1 MGLEHGLGGTELTSG
16 GSLGVRELLL
26 HTGKDLLL
34 VGGGLVEG
42 DVKLLGR
49 LGEVLGEGAHVT
61 GLAVTSLRES
71 GDLLLGGGLVLVH
84 ELAEHATGT
93 DVGGVASVGDLD
105 DLVALGLDLTVD
117 ADLVGLVGDDHG
129 GHNLDV
135 AAEASLLL
143 LDLGG
148 QSNDLGGE
156 VLAGVLDILGGG
168 DAGSLDVLDGG
179 RETRVGEGRLL
190 GELVVEVGNGGTHV
204 PVKGLTILGHALVH
218 VTEPAVGPLAS
229 GLDTLLHGLDDSG
242 VTGSGGSVHS
252 SELDDGGL
260 AGSLELGVDGRGV
273 GLHLSSDDARVL
285 GHLLGVSRDV
295 AVGLLDLLRGLFLEA
310 EEGTLLGGNGITDLV
325 DDVLLVA
332 SDGRGESGTGGTTL
346 LLLGA
351 EALVEGSEL
360 GLCPSDLLLQVSLGD
375 GRGGLDGVKHLLAHL
390 SAGGLSLQV
399 ELVNLG
405 VDVLGKGRDLGGDT
419 VVKRG
424 TGLLVDRL
432 HLLLDLKGTL
442 LTLVDGIADGRLKL
456 GLVELGDGTEAGTAS
471 GILDVVLHNNTSELL
486 DASIVLALEVTDG
499 LVETSKTSGPC

>member
-1 MGLEHGLGGTELTSG
+1 MGLHSGERSDGLEEVTNRHEVAALTLGEVISDLVRSGGSVGLEGQVVVGDLLTVALDETEHVISHVLVGTLLNSLGASLTELDGTGEGLVKVVLHGRALDTDELAVSSIGVLPVASNLGQVTDTTLGTGGVGSDSVDQSVHTGLEHGLGGTELTSG

-61 GLAVTSLRES
+61 GLAVTSLGESGVRGLRES

-135 AAEASLLL
+135 ATEASLLL

-148 QSNDLGGE
+148 QGNDLGGE

-168 DAGSLDVLDGG
+168 DAGSPDVLDGG

-218 VTEPAVGPLAS
+218 VTEPLVGPLAS
-229 GLDTLLHGLDDSG
+229 GLDTLLHG
-242 VTGSGGSVHS
+242 
-252 SELDDGGL
+252 LDDGGL

-273 GLHLSSDDARVL
+273 GLHLSSDDAGVL

-360 GLCPSDLLLQVSLGD
+360 GLCP
-375 GRGGLDGVKHLLAHL
+375 
-390 SAGGLSLQV
+390 
-399 ELVNLG
+399 
-405 VDVLGKGRDLGGDT
+405 
-419 VVKRG
+419 
-424 TGLLVDRL
+424 
-432 HLLLDLKGTL
+432 
-442 LTLVDGIADGRLKL
+442 
-456 GLVELGDGTEAGTAS
+456 
-471 GILDVVLHNNTSELL
+471 
-486 DASIVLALEVTDG
+486 
-499 LVETSKTSGPC
+499 

>member
-1 MGLEHGLGGTELTSG
+1 MGMDYFLTFLFSRIARYTFKQFRFSLGTGGVGSDSVDQSVHTGLEHGLGGTELTSG

-34 VGGGLVEG
+34 LGGGLVEG

-61 GLAVTSLRES
+61 GLAVTSLGES
-71 GDLLLGGGLVLVH
+71 GDRLLGGGLVLVH

-105 DLVALGLDLTVD
+105 DLVALGL
-117 ADLVGLVGDDHG
+117 VGDDHG

-135 AAEASLLL
+135 ATEASLLL

-252 SELDDGGL
+252 SKLDDG
-260 AGSLELGVDGRGV
+260 
-273 GLHLSSDDARVL
+273 
-285 GHLLGVSRDV
+285 
-295 AVGLLDLLRGLFLEA
+295 
-310 EEGTLLGGNGITDLV
+310 
-325 DDVLLVA
+325 
-332 SDGRGESGTGGTTL
+332 
-346 LLLGA
+346 
-351 EALVEGSEL
+351 
-360 GLCPSDLLLQVSLGD
+360 
-375 GRGGLDGVKHLLAHL
+375 
-390 SAGGLSLQV
+390 
-399 ELVNLG
+399 
-405 VDVLGKGRDLGGDT
+405 
-419 VVKRG
+419 
-424 TGLLVDRL
+424 
-432 HLLLDLKGTL
+432 
-442 LTLVDGIADGRLKL
+442 
-456 GLVELGDGTEAGTAS
+456 
-471 GILDVVLHNNTSELL
+471 
-486 DASIVLALEVTDG
+486 
-499 LVETSKTSGPC
+499 

>member
-1 MGLEHGLGGTELTSG
+1 MGGVGSDSVDQSVHTGLEHGLGGTELTSG

-34 VGGGLVEG
+34 VGGGLVQG
-42 DVKLLGR
+42 
-49 LGEVLGEGAHVT
+49 
-61 GLAVTSLRES
+61 
-71 GDLLLGGGLVLVH
+71 H

-135 AAEASLLL
+135 ATEASLLL

-179 RETRVGEGRLL
+179 RETRVGEVRLL

-242 VTGSGGSVHS
+242 VTGSGGSV
-252 SELDDGGL
+252 
-260 AGSLELGVDGRGV
+260 
-273 GLHLSSDDARVL
+273 
-285 GHLLGVSRDV
+285 
-295 AVGLLDLLRGLFLEA
+295 
-310 EEGTLLGGNGITDLV
+310 
-325 DDVLLVA
+325 
-332 SDGRGESGTGGTTL
+332 
-346 LLLGA
+346 
-351 EALVEGSEL
+351 
-360 GLCPSDLLLQVSLGD
+360 
-375 GRGGLDGVKHLLAHL
+375 
-390 SAGGLSLQV
+390 
-399 ELVNLG
+399 
-405 VDVLGKGRDLGGDT
+405 
-419 VVKRG
+419 
-424 TGLLVDRL
+424 
-432 HLLLDLKGTL
+432 
-442 LTLVDGIADGRLKL
+442 
-456 GLVELGDGTEAGTAS
+456 
-471 GILDVVLHNNTSELL
+471 
-486 DASIVLALEVTDG
+486 
-499 LVETSKTSGPC
+499 